1 MTNPHDK
8 AIEVAA
14 EVLFRESGTQVL
26 WKDAGREAHKI
37 WIDAARAAIAAY
49 ERAMWRPI
57 EEAPKDGTPVLVAF
71 HHDVPARVSGFA
83 EKFAVMRWSF
93 GGGEWY
99 YHGPIGM
106 GGFPDV
112 WLTGFRPLPPVPE
125 GE

>member
-8 AIEVAA
+8 AIEAAA

-57 EEAPKDGTPVLVAF
+57 EEAPKDGTPIQVTHLPF
-71 HHDVPARVSGFA
+71 TGRPPFN
-83 EKFAVMRWSF
+83 AVRWS
-93 GGGEWY
+93 
-99 YHGPIGM
+99 HGPQKSQWRWRILGHERS
-106 GGFPDV
+106 P
-112 WLTGFRPLPPVPE
+112 LRYTPTHFRPLPKPE
-125 GE
+125 GI